1 MKIVGQVLRGATV
14 AVALALVASCG
25 GGSTGAPKAPPAA
38 QPLEGRGPITLVR
51 GKDTTGNVKNQI
63 DEWNKQHPNEQVR
76 LIELPESADDQRQQ
90 LVQNAQTKSDAYSVV
105 ALDVVWTAEFAAN
118 RWVAE
123 LPAAQFGLD
132 KLLKPA
138 VETAQYRGRLYAA
151 PWTTNAGL
159 LFYRKDLL
167 DKAGVQP
174 PKTWAEM
181 FAACDKVK
189 ALPEGK
195 DVSCY
200 AGQLD
205 KYEGLTVNFS
215 EAVNSAGGTVI
226 GPDGK
231 PNVNTPQAKQGLDML
246 VNAVQ
251 QGKVAKA
258 GITYKEEEGRRAF
271 QKGEV
276 LFHRQ
281 WPYQFGLANKKD
293 GSSDVAGKFE
303 VAPLPG
309 ANGPGASTL
318 GGYNL
323 AVSAFA
329 KNKATALDF
338 IKFLTSEERQR
349 TNLINVTDAPTITAL
364 YDDPELTEKFAYLTV
379 LKQALLVAK
388 QRPQAVRY
396 PEITKAIQ
404 EEAYAA
410 ITGTKPSQQALAD
423 LQAALGKLT
432 TQ

>member
-1 MKIVGQVLRGATV
+1 MKLVSKVLRGATI
-14 AVALALVASCG
+14 AAGLALVAGCG
-25 GGSTGAPKAPPAA
+25 GGTTTSKAPPAA
-38 QPLEGRGPITLVR
+38 QPLEGRGPITFVR
-51 GKDTTGNVKNQI
+51 GKDTSGNTKSQI
-63 DEWNKQHPNEQVR
+63 EAWNKQHPNEQVR

-90 LVQNAQTKSDAYSVV
+90 LVQNAQTKSDAYTVLG
-105 ALDVVWTAEFAAN
+105 LDVVWTAEFAAN

-123 LPAAQFGLD
+123 LPAAQFGLNN
-132 KLLKPA
+132 LLKPA
-138 VETAQYRGRLYAA
+138 VETGQYRGRLYAV

-174 PKTWAEM
+174 PKTWTEM
-181 FAACDKVK
+181 FAACDKVL
-189 ALPEGK
+189 ALPEAKGA
-195 DVSCY
+195 SCY

-231 PNVNTPQAKQGLDML
+231 PTVNTPQARQGLDML
-246 VNAVQ
+246 VNALK
-251 QGKVAKA
+251 QGRVSKA

-271 QKGEV
+271 QKGDII
-276 LFHRQ
+276 FHRQ
-281 WPYQFGLANKKD
+281 WPYQFGLANKED
-293 GSSDVAGKFE
+293 GSSEVAGKFD
-303 VAPLPG
+303 VTPLPG
-309 ANGPGASTL
+309 ASGPGASTL

-323 AVSAFA
+323 AISAYA

-338 IKFLTSEERQR
+338 IKFLNSEERQR
-349 TNLINVTDAPTITAL
+349 ANLLAVTDAPTITAL
-364 YDDPELTEKFAYLTV
+364 YDDPELTKKYPYLTV
-379 LKQALLVAK
+379 LKQALLAAK

-423 LQAALGKLT
+423 LQAALGRLT